1 MLLSVEIGCLCM
13 YVFAEHMLASLHS
26 SLQCTLNTR
35 IDLRRGCNNVWT
47 AQHSRSIVNLRMQNG
62 SQYAL
67 CRKCEFAAIATESP
81 RIAVFQAAY
90 LTNSG
95 TSINSGSPINS
106 GSRPSIA
113 AALQEHAFQAVIH
126 ASEMSICRSSVV
138 NTVLVPARHST
149 HILC

>member
-35 IDLRRGCNNVWT
+35 IDLRRDATMYG
-47 AQHSRSIVNLRMQNG
+47 QHSIREALSISECKMAVSMLYAGNVNSLPLLQKARGLQF
-62 SQYAL
+62 SKQH
-67 CRKCEFAAIATESP
+67 
-81 RIAVFQAAY
+81 
-90 LTNSG
+90 TNSG